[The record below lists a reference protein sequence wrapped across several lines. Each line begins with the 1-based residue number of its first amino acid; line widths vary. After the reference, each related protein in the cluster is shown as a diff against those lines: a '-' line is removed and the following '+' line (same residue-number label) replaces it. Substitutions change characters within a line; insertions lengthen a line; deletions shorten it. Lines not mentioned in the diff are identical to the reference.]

1 MKEIKN
7 KLSYAIVF
15 ALIVSLCQSAYADLV
30 VKDFNGVSV
39 QSHLNTIYNNSRREE
54 LKSGKI
60 RYEDIEDMIHM
71 FNPDNLNNWN
81 SWENNKSSNDVW
93 SDYQDAADALSGGS
107 GDSEMADAMAK
118 AQADAMRI
126 QADKNY
132 SDSYVDFVSYL
143 MAEKSLVVSTE
154 VLYINYFKST
164 YDLQNATEQFAEAS
178 RKAESVKNNYSVGN
192 ATYIDYLNAE
202 KAMVDAN
209 SAYVKA
215 ESQANTYRRNLLIN
229 CGRSMNDN
237 IEIEPFSNDYTL
249 EIAGINFASD
259 YQDALKNNYQY
270 EIYKK
275 GNENAKTTEVKN
287 ETKINLDAAPQK
299 IYNDL
304 ETKYHA
310 ILDALD
316 AKHNKEVA
324 LSLAKDTYNKAKNE
338 YSHGS
343 ISKKELLSAE
353 SEIKMA
359 ENNLASSN
367 YDISIAYVQ
376 YRAAVDGLATC

>member
-1 MKEIKN
+1 MKEIRN
-7 KLSYAIVF
+7 KISYIALF
-15 ALIVSLCQSAYADLV
+15 ALIISLSTNVYADMQV
-30 VKDFNGVSV
+30 PDFNGVSV
-39 QSHLNTIYNNSRREE
+39 QSHLNTIYNNNRREE
-54 LKSGKI
+54 LKNGKI
-60 RYEDIEDMIHM
+60 RYEDIEDMVHM
-71 FNPDNLNNWN
+71 YNPDNLNNWN
-81 SWENNKSSNDVW
+81 SWENNKSANDVW
-93 SDYQDAADALSGGS
+93 SDYQDAADILSGGS

-132 SDSYVDFVSYL
+132 SDSYVDFVTYL
-143 MAEKSLVVSTE
+143 KAEKEIVLSTK

-164 YDLQNATEQFAEAS
+164 YDLNNAIEQFAEAT

-192 ATYIDYLNAE
+192 ATYVEYLNAE
-202 KAMVDAN
+202 KAKVDAN

-215 ESQANTYRRNLLIN
+215 ESAANTYKRNLLIN

-237 IEIEPFSNDYTL
+237 IEILPSNLDFMAN
-249 EIAGINFASD
+249 IASINFTAD
-259 YQDALKNNYQY
+259 YEKALKNNYQY

-275 GNENAKTTEVKN
+275 GNENARTTEVKN

-299 IYNDL
+299 IYSDL
-304 ETKYHA
+304 DTKYHA

-316 AKHNKEVA
+316 SKHNKEVA
-324 LSLAKDTYNKAKNE
+324 LSLAKDTYSKAKNE
-338 YSHGS
+338 YAHGN
-343 ISKKELLSAE
+343 ISKKELMSAE

-359 ENNLASSN
+359 ENNLLSAD

-376 YRAAVDGLATC
+376 YEAAVLGLASC